1 MVELNFDVDASAVGD
16 SSFGPIPAGNYDG
29 EIVAADVRVS
39 GAGHN
44 YLSVQVKIEGRG
56 SVWDNL
62 NLWHPSAGAVE
73 IAQRKLNEIGVALGL
88 GNIGDTDQLV
98 AKRVKVSVGFQ
109 KSDPTRNEIKTY
121 SSPASAASPAQAV
134 PPSAA
139 APAPPP
145 AGGAAPAWRG

>member
-29 EIVAADVRVS
+29 EIIAADVRVS

-73 IAQRKLNEIGVALGL
+73 IAQRKLNEIGVALAL
-88 GNIGDTDQLV
+88 ANIGDTEQLI
-98 AKRVKVSVGFQ
+98 ARRVLVGVGFQ
-109 KSDPTRNEIKTY
+109 KSDSTRNEIKTY
-121 SSPASAASPAQAV
+121 SSPTSAASPAQAV
-134 PPSAA
+134 LPSAA